1 MSFIFFDPVYLRL
14 VWGTE
19 TQKIFCDLDGDGSY
33 LAWELICVKKPVGNG
48 NYLRSKSLELP
59 D

>member
-19 TQKIFCDLDGDGSY
+19 TQKIFCDLDGDTCSGSY
-33 LAWELICVKKPVGNG
+33 LAWELICVKKPVVVAT
-48 NYLRSKSLELP
+48 
-59 D
+59 